1 MPDQPDPLPGFP
13 MKYIVFKSPRGDA
26 PVLFPH
32 EFTHSWVAGELRPL
46 KPLAAGF
53 VEMGADGQI
62 RCFGHSSSL
71 NLASRGQADTELLR
85 RHLAGGGRIP
95 D

>member
-1 MPDQPDPLPGFP
+1 MPDQPTLLPGFP
-13 MKYIVFKSPRGDA
+13 MKYIVFTSARGEA

-46 KPLAAGF
+46 KPVSAGF
-53 VEMGADGQI
+53 VEMAADGQI

-71 NLASRGQADTELLR
+71 NLPSRGAADAELVH
-85 RHLAGGGRIP
+85 RHLKGDTA
-95 D
+95 

>member
-1 MPDQPDPLPGFP
+1 MGMTGLPDHP
-13 MKYIVFKSPRGDA
+13 MKYIVFTSPRGEA

-32 EFTHSWVAGELRPL
+32 EFTHSWVAGELRPM
-46 KPLAAGF
+46 KPVSAGF
-53 VEMGADGQI
+53 VEMSADGAI

-71 NLASRGQADTELLR
+71 NLPSRGETDATLVR
-85 RHLAGGGRIP
+85 RHLAGGDGS

>member
-13 MKYIVFKSPRGDA
+13 MKYIVFGSPRGDA

-32 EFTHSWVAGELRPL
+32 AFTHSWVAGELRPL
-46 KPLAAGF
+46 KAVSAGF
-53 VEMGADGQI
+53 VEMDAEGNI

-71 NLASRGQADTELLR
+71 NLTSRGETDTDLLR
-85 RHLAGGGRIP
+85 RHLKGDGR
-95 D
+95 

>member
-13 MKYIVFKSPRGDA
+13 MKYIVFKSARGEA
-26 PVLFPH
+26 PMLFPH

-46 KPLAAGF
+46 QAVSAGF
-53 VEMGADGQI
+53 VETDAEGQV

-71 NLASRGQADTELLR
+71 NLPSRGEADADLVR
-85 RHLAGGGRIP
+85 RHLKGDSA
-95 D
+95 